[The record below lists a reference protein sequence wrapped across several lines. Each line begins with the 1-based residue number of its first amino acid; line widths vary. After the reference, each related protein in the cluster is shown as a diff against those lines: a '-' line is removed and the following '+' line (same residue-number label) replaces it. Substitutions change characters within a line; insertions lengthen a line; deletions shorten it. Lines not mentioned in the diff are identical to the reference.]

1 MTTDR
6 LQTPEV
12 WDQRLHWV
20 LLTSSQLSPMRAV
33 VCPHQMRATGSP
45 KLQVSARAMTVRR
58 HIWSGPLCLSP
69 LCVIHLPGKGGQT
82 TWTPSVAFRK
92 SKEKLQSSLIGPG
105 QPAAEKQPRLVLM
118 DLLFEVKFCRRAKGS
133 DKVALQQI
141 LSQRNASTES
151 FCMLGELLEPT
162 NPLGFRILC
171 GDHFVWLSC
180 YR

>member
-1 MTTDR
+1 MDRVTTDS

-45 KLQVSARAMTVRR
+45 KLQVSARAMAVRR

-69 LCVIHLPGKGGQT
+69 LCRSSAREGWADNLDPLSCLSEVKREAPVISDWSRT
-82 TWTPSVAFRK
+82 
-92 SKEKLQSSLIGPG
+92 
-105 QPAAEKQPRLVLM
+105 AEKQPRLVLM